1 LNYIENLKL
10 GVDAAGKAG
19 GFVEGTMSYT
29 GDVADPTKGKY
40 NLEYY
45 MKLARELVDMGSHS
59 LAIKDMAGLLTPR
72 ASKLLVSALREEFPN
87 TPIHVHTHD
96 TAGSGVA
103 SMLAA
108 AEAGAD
114 VVDGAM
120 DAMSGMTSQ
129 PSIGAIAA
137 NLKGTDL
144 DTGLDMAQL
153 APLNTYWENVRAMY
167 APFESGQLSGSSDVY
182 QHEIPGGQYTN
193 LLFQSKQLGLTEKW
207 PEIKRKYA
215 EANIVL
221 GDIPK
226 VTPSSKVVGDLAQF
240 MVAQNLD
247 AKDILDKA
255 ETLAFPD
262 SVVNFLRGDIGIPP
276 GGFPEPL
283 RSKVLKGR
291 GLEPVEGRPG
301 KFIKEYDFEKE
312 RESLEA
318 AYGKIDEKDLL
329 SYALYPDVFK
339 EWKEYQIV
347 YGDVDVLPTNL
358 FLNPM
363 NVGQEGEFV
372 LGKGMSRVI
381 KLVAIQDVDESGS
394 RDVLFEVNG
403 ETNYVSV
410 TDTSVALEG
419 AVREKAGAPGT
430 VGSPMPGVVVGVLV
444 KPGDKIKE
452 GDTVAT
458 LSAMKMET
466 SVPATSS
473 GVVKRVLVNVGDK
486 VDGDDMLIEIE

>member
-1 LNYIENLKL
+1 
-10 GVDAAGKAG
+10 
-19 GFVEGTMSYT
+19 
-29 GDVADPTKGKY
+29 
-40 NLEYY
+40 
-45 MKLARELVDMGSHS
+45 
-59 LAIKDMAGLLTPR
+59 
-72 ASKLLVSALREEFPN
+72 
-87 TPIHVHTHD
+87 
-96 TAGSGVA
+96 
-103 SMLAA
+103 LAA

-114 VVDGAM
+114 VVDGAI

-129 PSIGAIAA
+129 PSIGAISA
-137 NLKGTDL
+137 NLRGTDL
-144 DTGLDMAQL
+144 DTGIDTAQL
-153 APLNTYWENVRAMY
+153 APLNTYWENVRSMY

-193 LLFQSKQLGLTEKW
+193 LLFQSKQLGLTARW
-207 PEIKRKYA
+207 PEIKKKYA
-215 EANIVL
+215 EANMVL

-240 MVAQNLD
+240 MVAQNLEARD
-247 AKDILDKA
+247 VLDQA

-301 KFIKEYDFEKE
+301 KFLEDYDFEEE
-312 RESLEA
+312 RESLQA
-318 AYGKIDEKDLL
+318 AYGNSNIDEKELL
-329 SYALYPDVFK
+329 SYALYPQVYK
-339 EWKEYQIV
+339 EWKDYELV
-347 YGDVDVLPTNL
+347 YGTVGILPTHV

-363 NVGQEGEFV
+363 KIGQEVEIDPGQ
-372 LGKGMSRVI
+372 GRTRVI

-394 RDVLFEVNG
+394 RQVLFEVNG
-403 ETNYVSV
+403 EPYSISV
-410 TDTSVALEG
+410 TDHSVEVEG
-419 AVREKAGAPGT
+419 GVREKAGAPGT
-430 VGSPMPGVVVGVLV
+430 VGSPMPGVVVGVKV
-444 KPGDKIKE
+444 KVGDKISV

-466 SVPATSS
+466 SVPSTTS

-486 VDGDDMLIEIE
+486 VDGDDLLVEIE

>member
-1 LNYIENLKL
+1 
-10 GVDAAGKAG
+10 
-19 GFVEGTMSYT
+19 
-29 GDVADPTKGKY
+29 
-40 NLEYY
+40 
-45 MKLARELVDMGSHS
+45 
-59 LAIKDMAGLLTPR
+59 MAGLLTPR
-72 ASKLLVSALREEFPN
+72 ASTLLVSALREEFPD

-108 AEAGAD
+108 AAAGAD

-137 NLKGTDL
+137 NLRGTDL

-153 APLNTYWENVRAMY
+153 APLNTYWENVRSMY

-247 AKDILDKA
+247 AKDILDQA

-301 KFIKEYDFEKE
+301 KFIKDYDFEQE
-312 RESLEA
+312 RQSLEA
-318 AYGKIDEKDLL
+318 VYGTGMTEKDLL
-329 SYALYPDVFK
+329 SYALYPDVFN
-339 EWKEYQIV
+339 EWKQYEKI
-347 YGDVDVLPTNL
+347 YGEVDILPTHL

-363 NVGQEGEFV
+363 RVGQEVE
-372 LGKGMSRVI
+372 LELSKGRSRVI
-381 KLVAIQDVDESGS
+381 KLVAISDVDENGS
-394 RDVLFEVNG
+394 RDVQFEVNG
-403 ETNYVSV
+403 EAYYTSV
-410 TDTSVALEG
+410 TDTSVADVT
-419 AVREKAGAPGT
+419 AAREKAGAKGT
-430 VGSPMPGVVVGVLV
+430 VGSPMPGVVVGVKV
-444 KPGDKIKE
+444 KVGDKIKE

-486 VDGDDMLIEIE
+486 VDGDDLLVEIE